1 MRKTD
6 NRFDVYRHGPG
17 CRCPA
22 CKGQRAIDVK
32 RLEERGNHLAR
43 KLMGARARV
52 SELEAALAAE
62 SEAHRQT
69 DESLKMARAEA
80 DGLDDSLGKRV
91 TELEVV
97 VAAFIREH
105 DDDGPDSEFGSP
117 TCACETCAQARAA
130 LAGGGDAAGRL
141 LASQTRAADLET
153 ALAALLD
160 AAERQAAGFPL
171 EAEQWFAVR
180 DYARARLPEKG
191 KEEVARG

>member
-1 MRKTD
+1 MAD
-6 NRFDVYRHGPG
+6 G
-17 CRCPA
+17 CNYHNTCAGCQSRGRSCCIMFERVRLQGVA
-22 CKGQRAIDVK
+22 EGK
-32 RLEERGNHLAR
+32 RSAE
-43 KLMGARARV
+43 ARAA
-52 SELEAALAAE
+52 EMEAALAAE